1 MQAVF
6 WIYCPKPRKK
16 PHFPLPD
23 IPSLI
28 LWTFQRE
35 VSPNRLEQHQLTV
48 HFIAPIHKYNP
59 GKISKEELPM
69 ARIVHFTQQ
78 MHRRIPGT
86 SSVYAVS
93 TVPAEVRAPTF
104 QRHRLAGRIAWF
116 LDIAISLGLGAVMV
130 GFLVLLLISL

>member
-1 MQAVF
+1 
-6 WIYCPKPRKK
+6 
-16 PHFPLPD
+16 
-23 IPSLI
+23 
-28 LWTFQRE
+28 
-35 VSPNRLEQHQLTV
+35 
-48 HFIAPIHKYNP
+48 
-59 GKISKEELPM
+59 M
-69 ARIVHFTQQ
+69 AKIVHFTQQ

-86 SSVYAVS
+86 SSVYAVI